1 MSGKE
6 IFYNQC
12 RANGVSTAALRKEQ
26 IQLLKEILMLE
37 QENCSIA
44 AVSYT
49 HLDVY
54 KRQGKG
60 CKFMEGHP
68 CSRSGKQYAGTYH
81 Y

>member
-44 AVSYT
+44 DTLNAG
-49 HLDVY
+49 L
-54 KRQGKG
+54 QLPA
-60 CKFMEGHP
+60 EG
-68 CSRSGKQYAGTYH
+68 
-81 Y
+81 